1 MSERKTKKLEE
12 IVSRFIDYRGKTPTK
27 TDSGVPL
34 ITAKIVK
41 DGGLSPYTEYIA
53 DGSYNHW
60 MTRGIPEKDDVII
73 TTEAPLGEVALMPEG
88 QVALAQRIIVMHTN
102 PEECDSIYLK
112 YFLQWKVGKQ
122 CVLNRQSGST
132 VFGIRSAELK
142 KAQVSI
148 HADIHEQK
156 TIASLL
162 YAIDKKIEVNR
173 RINDNL
179 EAMAQALYDYWF
191 VQFDFPDENG
201 RPYKSSGG
209 RMVWNDQIK
218 REIPDGWEVV
228 PLHKMANV
236 VGGSTPYT
244 KRPDNFATSADMG
257 IPWITPKDLSAKSD
271 LFIAR
276 GEVSITEKGRKE
288 ASLSILPPGSILF
301 SSRAPIGYIAI
312 TAGFVTT
319 NQGFKSLV
327 PLQKNSTLYLY
338 YLMESLV
345 PYFIQAA
352 GITTFKEV
360 SGNQV
365 KAVQIIRP
373 PANVLMAFHAR
384 TAPLLQRRKT
394 TEDNSRKLT
403 ALRDFLLPLL
413 MSGQVQ
419 VKPQGE
425 LNYHLA
431 AD

>member
-209 RMVWNDQIK
+209 KMVWNDKLK
-218 REIPDGWEVV
+218 REIPAGWCAQPLFEVASVLYGYPFKTELFTDDASDLPVIRIRDIQENTFSAHSREPIHKKYLTQKGDLLIGMDGNFHLNYWHRDGDGVNQRVV
-228 PLHKMANV
+228 RIRSCASTVSNIQLKLELTPYIKMREANV
-236 VGGSTPYT
+236 TRSTVGHLS
-244 KRPDNFATSADMG
+244 DNDF
-257 IPWITPKDLSAKSD
+257 
-271 LFIAR
+271 
-276 GEVSITEKGRKE
+276 KE
-288 ASLSILPPGSILF
+288 
-301 SSRAPIGYIAI
+301 RYISVA
-312 TAGFVTT
+312 A
-319 NQGFKSLV
+319 
-327 PLQKNSTLYLY
+327 
-338 YLMESLV
+338 ESLQ
-345 PYFIQAA
+345 F
-352 GITTFKEV
+352 
-360 SGNQV
+360 N
-365 KAVQIIRP
+365 
-373 PANVLMAFHAR
+373 PAKVLDA
-384 TAPLLQRRKT
+384 LLDKMISLIAETQ
-394 TEDNSRKLT
+394 KL
-403 ALRDFLLPLL
+403 AKQRDFLLPLL
-413 MSGQVQ
+413 MNGQVQ

-425 LNYHLA
+425 LNYHLSLRQVA
-431 AD
+431 GGRILPS